1 MQNTVCSE
9 IWENRRSHRVIGGML
24 NTIKF
29 GTGTAIESATDT
41 SLNEQ
46 IYASDD
52 TNTT

>member
-9 IWENRRSHRVIGGML
+9 TWENRRSRRAIGGMPSA
-24 NTIKF
+24 IKF
-29 GTGTAIESATDT
+29 GTGTATESAAGT

-46 IYASDD
+46 IYASDG